1 MVVLFSCTSWKIVVG
16 LYLLG
21 GLYLSFYRFFC
32 TSLPTFF
39 VGLFRFS
46 FVKSN
51 IIHAC
56 TFVNTFLEI
65 FLFIFNIFIVLV
77 YFYIFRQFSIYF
89 LSFFER
95 DWQGQ
100 RACRYRGK
108 CNEPCLH
115 PPKAL
120 AGFRRMTA
128 VAV

>member
-1 MVVLFSCTSWKIVVG
+1 MVG

-89 LSFFER
+89 LSFLKEI
-95 DWQGQ
+95 GKGKG
-100 RACRYRGK
+100 RAATGESVTSHASIRQK
-108 CNEPCLH
+108 P
-115 PPKAL
+115 
-120 AGFRRMTA
+120 
-128 VAV
+128 